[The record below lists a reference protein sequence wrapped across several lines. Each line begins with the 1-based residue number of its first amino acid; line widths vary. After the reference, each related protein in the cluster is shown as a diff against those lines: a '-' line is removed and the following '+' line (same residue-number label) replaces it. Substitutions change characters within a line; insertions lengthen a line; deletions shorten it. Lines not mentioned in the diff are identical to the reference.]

1 MIAIPDLQIAI
12 LLLKL
17 NKFGLLN
24 DSYEKIVIPTVY
36 ISEIT
41 GGNFDTPISEGWLEI
56 YDPDLENMMQID
68 RIESKTGIKLSV
80 CEESSVALAIQNK
93 AIVLTEDREIKTV
106 AKYLE
111 LEVEGISQIVLR
123 AYKSSRISKEDSIKV
138 LREIYGSVSPII
150 TRYINLEEQ
159 LVKSL

>member
-1 MIAIPDLQIAI
+1 MIAIPDMQIAI
-12 LLLKL
+12 LLLKH

-24 DSYEKIVIPTVY
+24 DSYEKIIIPTAY
-36 ISEIT
+36 ITEIT
-41 GGNFDTPISEGWLEI
+41 GGNFDAPISEGWLEI
-56 YDPDLENMMQID
+56 YDPDLENMMHID
-68 RIESKTGIKLSV
+68 QIESKTGIKLSV
-80 CEESSVALAIQNK
+80 CEESCVALAIQNK
-93 AIVLTEDREIKTV
+93 AIVLTEDKEINTV

-111 LEVEGISQIVLR
+111 LKVEGISQIIIR
-123 AYKSSRISKEDSIKV
+123 AYKSNKISKEDSIRF